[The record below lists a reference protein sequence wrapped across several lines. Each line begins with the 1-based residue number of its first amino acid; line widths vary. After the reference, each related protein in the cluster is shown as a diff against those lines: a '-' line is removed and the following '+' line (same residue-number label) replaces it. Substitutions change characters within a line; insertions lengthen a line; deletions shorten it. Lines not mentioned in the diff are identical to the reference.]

1 MTKSDNNEGLKNW
14 GTGPATGRPTS
25 VGPHD
30 VKQDQTDPDNPGL
43 DPASYHPKPGDS
55 NNRVASDPGPGGPV
69 NIKVK
74 GQPEPEIHPETGKP
88 RTGG

>member
-1 MTKSDNNEGLKNW
+1 MTKSANSEGFKNW
-14 GTGPATGRPTS
+14 GRGPVDGRPTS

-30 VKQDQTDPDNPGL
+30 VNEDQVDPENPGL
-43 DPASYHPKPGDS
+43 DPASYNLKPGDN

-74 GQPEPEIHPETGKP
+74 GQPDVEIVPETGKP